1 MSGQLA
7 DDPMLPS
14 LFRSEEDVRLWSVAR
29 AALYGAGIGFVA
41 ALIKAF
47 GPFHVVDRVLPLA
60 LDIGVAVLA
69 FTLLCAGA
77 ALLRNLLMRRLQDPA
92 PRQRRTLR

>member
-1 MSGQLA
+1 
-7 DDPMLPS
+7 MLPS
-14 LFRSEEDVRLWSVAR
+14 LFTSADHPRPWSVAR

-47 GPFHVVDRVLPLA
+47 GPFHAVDRVVPLA

-69 FTLLCAGA
+69 FALLCAGA
-77 ALLRNLLMRRLQDPA
+77 ALLRNLLVRRLQDMS
-92 PRQRRTLR
+92 R

>member
-1 MSGQLA
+1 MYDSGA
-7 DDPMLPS
+7 W
-14 LFRSEEDVRLWSVAR
+14 RGR
-29 AALYGAGIGFVA
+29 ALYGAGIGFVA

-60 LDIGVAVLA
+60 LDIGVVVLA

-77 ALLRNLLMRRLQDPA
+77 ALLGNLLMRRLQDPA